1 MKEESRMFTEEILLC
16 SSEPQLSCQPDTGT
30 RYTLYNGDCLQG
42 MATIAEG
49 SAGLVITDPPYNLGL
64 FMQKRNAG
72 VFRMR
77 KNHFISSGWDD
88 LGYEEWDVKMRAFL
102 RESFRV
108 LRPNGS
114 MIIFMS
120 LMKLESLIAAAQ
132 AAGFYYKTVGIW
144 HKTNP
149 IPRNMKLTFV
159 NSTEAWV
166 YFVKGGPSGV
176 FNNQGKLI
184 HDFFESSLTPASEKR
199 FGGHPTQKPL
209 KLVSHFVGL
218 LSNPDDLVVDP
229 FMGSGTS
236 GVACRNL
243 GRKFFGIELEKNYV
257 EVAAKRL
264 GAG

>member
-1 MKEESRMFTEEILLC
+1 MRQQGQMFTEEFQLHNPETQSPSQTC
-16 SSEPQLSCQPDTGT
+16 SEV
-30 RYTLYNGDCLQG
+30 RHTLYNGDCLQG
-42 MATIAEG
+42 MATIADG

-77 KNHFISSGWDD
+77 KNHFVSSGWDD
-88 LGYEEWDVKMRAFL
+88 LDYEEWDVKMRAFL
-102 RESFRV
+102 CESFRV

-176 FNNQGKLI
+176 FNNQGKLV
-184 HDFFESSLTPASEKR
+184 HDFFESSLTPASEKK

-209 KLVSHFVGL
+209 KLVSHFVEL

-236 GVACRNL
+236 GVACQKL
-243 GRKFFGIELEKNYV
+243 GRKFFGIELEKDYV

-264 GAG
+264 GMG